1 MAEIF
6 RPTYTATDPKTG
18 KKVRKKSPRW
28 WIRYYLPTGERR
40 KVKGYRDRKATEA
53 LAADL
58 ERKAIRTD
66 AGLTDPTEGHARRP
80 LAEHAEDFRR
90 HLTAKGNTPAYIDK
104 VLSRLTAVLDHCRF
118 VRIADLQPSA
128 VQECLAALRGE
139 GKGIKT
145 ANDYL
150 DAVKGFTRWLW
161 RDRRTLT
168 DPLACMSRL
177 SNGETDIRHARRDF
191 DPEELRRLLDAART
205 SSASLRRLT
214 GTQRYFLYLT
224 ACATGFR
231 ASELASMTPESFDL
245 DAEPPTATAEAGCTK
260 NKQTARQP
268 LPRDMAE
275 ALRPFLTGKPAG
287 DFLWPGKWN
296 TRAFLMIQRDLEAA
310 RKVWLGEA
318 KDGPQRAERTASDF
332 LAYRDAAGRYGDF
345 HSLRHS
351 YITMVGK
358 TGVSPKEHQDL
369 ARHST
374 YALTG
379 RYTHSHLYDLAA
391 AVNGLPSIITG
402 GREAQALAATGTD
415 GNSLGLFLGP
425 QPALSVHYLRQA

>member
-1 MAEIF
+1 
-6 RPTYTATDPKTG
+6 
-18 KKVRKKSPRW
+18 
-28 WIRYYLPTGERR
+28 
-40 KVKGYRDRKATEA
+40 
-53 LAADL
+53 
-58 ERKAIRTD
+58 
-66 AGLTDPTEGHARRP
+66 
-80 LAEHAEDFRR
+80 
-90 HLTAKGNTPAYIDK
+90 
-104 VLSRLTAVLDHCRF
+104 
-118 VRIADLQPSA
+118 
-128 VQECLAALRGE
+128 
-139 GKGIKT
+139 
-145 ANDYL
+145 
-150 DAVKGFTRWLW
+150 
-161 RDRRTLT
+161 
-168 DPLACMSRL
+168 
-177 SNGETDIRHARRDF
+177 
-191 DPEELRRLLDAART
+191 
-205 SSASLRRLT
+205 
-214 GTQRYFLYLT
+214 
-224 ACATGFR
+224 
-231 ASELASMTPESFDL
+231 MTPESFDL

-275 ALRPFLTGKPAG
+275 ALRPFLTGKPA
-287 DFLWPGKWN
+287 DEPLWPGQWN
-296 TRAFLMIQRDLEAA
+296 TRAFLMVQRDLEAA
-310 RKVWLGEA
+310 RETWLGEA
-318 KDGPQRAERTASDF
+318 KDGPQRAEWEASDF

-425 QPALSVHYLRQA
+425 QPALSVDFLRQAETNDAGRPQTKNPGKQAIKAVFQGKGQKHSLMEPRGIEPLTSTLRT